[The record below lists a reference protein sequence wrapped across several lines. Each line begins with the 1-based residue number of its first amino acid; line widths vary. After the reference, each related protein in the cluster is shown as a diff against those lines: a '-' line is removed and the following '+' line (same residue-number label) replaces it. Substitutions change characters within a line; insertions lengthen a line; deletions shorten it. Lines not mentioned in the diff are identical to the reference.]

1 MKNKETPNFYS
12 IIPGVVRYD
21 KKLSWFEKI
30 LYSEITALS
39 NYKGYCYAYNSYF
52 ENVFNISDRT
62 IIRAIKKLEHFK
74 YISID
79 LIKSDNN
86 QILERRIFILG
97 ENIYKKIID
106 TPSDKN
112 VTTPSDKNVIIPS
125 DKNVTYNNKIKENNI
140 NMNNKV
146 IKQNS
151 FSYKN
156 QKQDVNPDWLQAY
169 LLEVES

>member
-21 KKLSWFEKI
+21 KNLSWFEKI

-52 ENVFNISDRT
+52 ENVFSISQST
-62 IIRAIKKLEHFK
+62 ITRAIKKLEDLK
-74 YISID
+74 YISIET
-79 LIKSDNN
+79 ITSKNN

-97 ENIYKKIID
+97 ENIYKINKD
-106 TPSDKN
+106 TPIVKN
-112 VTTPSDKNVIIPS
+112 DYTPIVKNGDTPIV
-125 DKNVTYNNKIKENNI
+125 KNDYDNNKRKENNI

-146 IKQNS
+146 IKQN
-151 FSYKN
+151 
-156 QKQDVNPDWLQAY
+156 
-169 LLEVES
+169 LERF